1 MTYVADTHALVWL
14 LEDDPQLSPIVA
26 QIFSDPT
33 VRIVIPTIVLA
44 ELHFLYSRGRI
55 LVELQKAL
63 DYIADTPN
71 VLTYPLDELV
81 IRHLPTQLRIHDAI
95 IVATGLVFRDVMNEP
110 TAILTQDSKIT
121 ASGLIP
127 TIW

>member
-1 MTYVADTHALVWL
+1 MTYVSDTHALVWL